1 MKKLKIEKRG
11 PKDYWVE
18 NIDTTQYLWCG
29 PYKNRE
35 EAVEARE
42 GLQRTRDTKV
52 WQEIERTWVKSSSK
66 PSSEAALPT
75 AKAVVT
81 TCSTASEKP
90 VTQLQSSSL
99 GSKSLISGFSFGLA
113 SKPPTPQ

>member
-35 EAVEARE
+35 EAVEGRQ
-42 GLQRTRDTKV
+42 GLERTRETKT
-52 WQEIERTWVKSSSK
+52 WQQVEKEWAQKNSK
-66 PSSEAALPT
+66 QSSEIVSVP
-75 AKAVVT
+75 AKAADT
-81 TCSTASEKP
+81 TCSTGSENL
-90 VTQLQSSSL
+90 VTPSQSSST
-99 GSKSLISGFSFGLA
+99 GSKSLLSGFNFGLM
-113 SKPPTPQ
+113 